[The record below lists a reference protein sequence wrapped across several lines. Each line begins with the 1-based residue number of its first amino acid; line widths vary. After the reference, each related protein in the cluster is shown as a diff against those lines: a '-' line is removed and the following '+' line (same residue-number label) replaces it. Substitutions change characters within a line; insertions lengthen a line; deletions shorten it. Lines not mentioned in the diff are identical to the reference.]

1 MVTPDGTSSRDV
13 TARVHAGDVT
23 SRPATDPVGA
33 SGPDG
38 TDPATG
44 DVHDVVPCPPDLDP
58 RRTVVRL
65 RRGAGDPTW
74 SDAGGALWH
83 ATRRPTGAATLRL
96 TSAPG
101 GVRADAWGPGAADVL
116 GDVPGL
122 LGLLDDPTGFAAHLH
137 PAVARAHRTHASLR
151 LARGGDVWATVVTSV
166 LEQRVVGVDA
176 KASWRRLV
184 ARHGDPAPGPAP
196 AGLRVAPPPA
206 AWGALPVWEWRQ
218 AGVDAHRTDA
228 IRRASAV
235 AHRLTPDLAPVELA
249 RRLRT
254 VPGIGPWTA
263 AEVTSRAL
271 GDPDAVQVGDAHL
284 PHLVGWALTGRRADD
299 AGMLHLLEPWRGH
312 RQRVLVLL
320 EVAYRGRL
328 PAYGPRGRRALPMR

>member
-1 MVTPDGTSSRDV
+1 MTAAHPV
-13 TARVHAGDVT
+13 TAPPRAPH
-23 SRPATDPVGA
+23 
-33 SGPDG
+33 
-38 TDPATG
+38 ATG
-44 DVHDVVPCPPDLDP
+44 DVGTVVACSGHVDP
-58 RRTVVRL
+58 RRTVGRL

-74 SDAGGALWH
+74 ATVDGAVWH
-83 ATRRPTGAATLRL
+83 ATRRTSGPATLRL
-96 TSAPG
+96 TGVPG

-116 GDVPGL
+116 ADVPGL

-151 LARGGDVWATVVTSV
+151 LARGGDVWSTVVTSV
-166 LEQRVVGVDA
+166 LEQRVVGTDA

-206 AWGALPVWEWRQ
+206 AWRALPVWEWRQ
-218 AGVDAHRTDA
+218 AGVDAHRADA
-228 IRRASAV
+228 VRRAAAV
-235 AHRLTPDLAPVELA
+235 AHRLTPDLAPAELA
-249 RRLRT
+249 RRLQT

-299 AGMLHLLEPWRGH
+299 AGMLHLLAPWAGH

-320 EVAYRGRL
+320 EVAYRGAM